1 MNRLNGEKSEECA
14 EKPQTGKHGHSR
26 ALPGEAAAAEDQ
38 TLSHRDNNQEEKN
51 NIDQT
56 GGDAKWKTTPMRGDA
71 PESAVPE
78 ALRKIQHRQ
87 DAQSNRDAE
96 QQKVPIHGDG
106 APSADYK
113 FTMQGQGILHDGGDI
128 TA

>member
-1 MNRLNGEKSEECA
+1 MNRLDGEKSEECA
-14 EKPQTGKHGHSR
+14 EKPQTGKYGHSR

-38 TLSHRDNNQEEKN
+38 ALSHRDNDQEEKN

-78 ALRKIQHRQ
+78 ALRKIQQRQ
-87 DAQSNRDAE
+87 NAQSNGNAQ

-106 APSADYK
+106 APKRKIQAYHAGTGN
-113 FTMQGQGILHDGGDI
+113 F
-128 TA
+128 A